1 MLVRRDQAVN
11 STAQVPPGALV
22 TVRRGRRAQDEEA

>member
-1 MLVRRDQAVN
+1 MLVRQGQAVN
-11 STAQVPPGALV
+11 STAQVPPGTLA